1 MRFLYLPMWVVL
13 KEQLISQYQHLKNP
27 RGAPS
32 PPGGGRRPYR
42 SVTHADQ
49 SCCSRINASGDPDFF
64 YTTVPDVTQEQ
75 IDDGEHYE
83 FAVQAAEDLG
93 YEPVRAFDAND
104 SAAAKLS
111 EMASYFAN

>member
-1 MRFLYLPMWVVL
+1 
-13 KEQLISQYQHLKNP
+13 
-27 RGAPS
+27 
-32 PPGGGRRPYR
+32 
-42 SVTHADQ
+42 
-49 SCCSRINASGDPDFF
+49 
-64 YTTVPDVTQEQ
+64 VPDVTQEQ

>member
-1 MRFLYLPMWVVL
+1 MQIKVAVL
-13 KEQLISQYQHLKNP
+13 
-27 RGAPS
+27 
-32 PPGGGRRPYR
+32 
-42 SVTHADQ
+42 V
-49 SCCSRINASGDPDFF
+49 INASGEPYFF